1 LTSGPDRGV
10 LPAVRKKRD
19 TGTYARMLKR
29 MQALEADCQAAGLVE
44 GPAEPWTVYILR
56 CADGTFY
63 TGIAKDVEKRV
74 AQHNAGK
81 GARYT
86 RTRLPVEVIYLEAC
100 LGRAQALSREHAI
113 KQLGREGK
121 ERLVARGEP

>member
-1 LTSGPDRGV
+1 
-10 LPAVRKKRD
+10 VRKRRD
-19 TGTYARMLKR
+19 NGKYSRMLKG
-29 MQALEADCQAAGLVE
+29 MVALEADGQAAGLVE

-63 TGIAKDVEKRV
+63 TGIAKDVGKRV

-86 RTRLPVEVIYLEAC
+86 RTRLPVVILYLEEC
-100 LGRAQALSREHAI
+100 PSRARALSREHAI

-121 ERLVARGEP
+121 QRLVVRGGP